1 MRENCPKI
9 IVSLFAV
16 AIGETLAFLT
26 NTIAEISFLVFVICK
41 RTPLPVLE
49 IENVYVRTFNI
60 L

>member
-26 NTIAEISFLVFVICK
+26 HTIAKISFFVFVICK
-41 RTPLPVLE
+41 ITPLPVLE
-49 IENVYVRTFNI
+49 IENVYVRTFN
-60 L
+60 LL